1 MSEGTTSCLLDV
13 ALLEGLS
20 ENRRDTVNALV
31 LLEQMES
38 CRKDAV
44 TQQGARTAAEDS
56 EQRLPS
62 RKGQQKHR

>member
-13 ALLEGLS
+13 VLLEGLL

-44 TQQGARTAAEDS
+44 TRQGTRIAAEDS

-62 RKGQQKHR
+62 GKGQQKHR